1 MNIQQLKS
9 SKILLIGDG
18 CKDIYCF
25 GSCTR
30 ISPEAPVPIFN
41 MISVEEKDGMALNVA
56 NNLRGLGNEVDV
68 ISNDEQIIK
77 KRFIDKKTNQHL
89 LRVDIGDMHPI
100 KEIASRAIS
109 KIDFA
114 KYDCLVISD
123 YNKGFI
129 TRDATRVIIGAA
141 LGYDKDYKI
150 FVDSKKRDLAMFRG
164 CIVKI
169 NKYEYEAASFETTSG
184 LDVIVTMGDQ
194 GAMYRDKIY
203 KTDRVEMFDV
213 CGAGDTFLSA
223 LVTANLSGFSIEE
236 SIVFANKC
244 ASYSVRHLGVYD
256 IKLEDLNEIRF

>member
-1 MNIQQLKS
+1 MNIQQLRS

-41 MISVEEKDGMALNVA
+41 MIGAEEKDGMALNVA
-56 NNLRGLGNEVDV
+56 KNLRGLGNEVDV
-68 ISNDEQIIK
+68 VSNEEEIIK

-100 KEIASRAIS
+100 REISSKTIS
-109 KIDFA
+109 EIDFA

-129 TRDATRVIIGAA
+129 TQDASRVIIGSA
-141 LGYDKDYKI
+141 LRYNKNYKI
-150 FVDSKKRDLAMFRG
+150 FVDSKKKDLAVFKG

-169 NKYEYEAASFETTSG
+169 NKHEYEVASFGIKSG

-194 GAMYRDKIY
+194 GAMYKDKIY
-203 KTDRVEMFDV
+203 ETDRVEMFDV

-244 ASYSVRHLGVYD
+244 ASYSVRHLGVYG
-256 IKLEDLNEIRF
+256 IKLEDLDEICF